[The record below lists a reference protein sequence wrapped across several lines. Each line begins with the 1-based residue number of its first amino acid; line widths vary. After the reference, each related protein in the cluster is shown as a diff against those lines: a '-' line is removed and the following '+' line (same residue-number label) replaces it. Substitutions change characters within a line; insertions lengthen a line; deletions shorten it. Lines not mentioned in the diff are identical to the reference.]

1 MTRRFLVLFF
11 GAQIVLALVAAGAAD
26 AGKKDRGDVHKPPY
40 KKGNQGGD
48 AWNRIEADPKTG
60 TVQILRTFPGFS
72 PVVGCAPEPDAGWA
86 TLTLPHKV
94 DKPVNKVVLDF
105 DAMLDPYA
113 WAYAVVWDH
122 KDDSLG
128 VKKFQ
133 GPFAGS
139 GKLKV
144 NLFRR
149 APRGKTITVE
159 FGAQVG
165 DACPMVSGAEVTFPK
180 ITIN

>member
-1 MTRRFLVLFF
+1 MSRRLVTLI
-11 GAQIVLALVAAGAAD
+11 ALLTVVALALAPVAS
-26 AGKKDRGDVHKPPY
+26 AGKGKGDVHKPPY
-40 KKGNQGGD
+40 KKGYQGGD
-48 AWNRIEADPKTG
+48 DWNHIEADHKAG
-60 TVQILRTFPGFS
+60 SVQVLRAFPGFS
-72 PVVGCAPEPDAGWA
+72 PVVGCTPEPDAGWA

-94 DKPVNKVVLDF
+94 DKPVHKVVLSYE
-105 DAMLDPYA
+105 AMLDPYA
-113 WAYAVVWDH
+113 WIYAVVWDH

-139 GKLKV
+139 GKLKI

-165 DACPMVSGAEVTFPK
+165 DACPMVSGADVTFPK